1 MRWSRIGLERTDH
14 DGCSS
19 PVECWMSQCVIN
31 ARQAYEWRKQLT
43 LLVSDE
49 ITPHEPL
56 PLQVNKWM
64 RWHKERYGTVEGPP
78 VCHAGVVDRS
88 PWTFFASRCKVK
100 GNGTV
105 DPMPLPCGSLSP
117 IVLRLRWR
125 IPARRDYHIPVL
137 KLFFQ
142 ETRVIDLSDRRQRH
156 YPVTIWREVPAKAMG
171 ISDTYRSSSGC
182 YINIRVEVIAALLS
196 LADAAQQ
203 YEHPEPF
210 FRGPELL
217 YLPVE
222 EIVERHYEKKGGR
235 SKSVLTFEK
244 RKPF

>member
-1 MRWSRIGLERTDH
+1 
-14 DGCSS
+14 
-19 PVECWMSQCVIN
+19 
-31 ARQAYEWRKQLT
+31 
-43 LLVSDE
+43 
-49 ITPHEPL
+49 
-56 PLQVNKWM
+56 
-64 RWHKERYGTVEGPP
+64 
-78 VCHAGVVDRS
+78 VDRS

-105 DPMPLPCGSLSP
+105 EPLRLPHGSLSP
-117 IVLRLRWR
+117 IALHLRWR
-125 IPARRDYHIPVL
+125 IPARRDYHVPAL

-142 ETRVIDLSDRRQRH
+142 ETREINLSDRRQRH
-156 YPVTIWREVPAKAMG
+156 YPIAIWKEMPAIAMR

-182 YINIRVEVIAALLS
+182 CINIRVEVIAALLS

-222 EIVERHYEKKGGR
+222 EIVERHYDKKGGR

-244 RKPF
+244 RKLF